1 MIPYIL
7 FIAVM
12 LVLHRCRWPKAMVV
26 VLVLF
31 AALRYD
37 TGWDYHMYTTFS
49 SESGH
54 FYAQRQ
60 YSWFWVMMFDIGR
73 YTGLRWLPI
82 SIVSIM
88 TYVLLYVGIKSLY
101 KRNCGGIADALLV
114 YGLWPYLYL
123 SSFSIIR
130 QALAMAIIV
139 CIFAELNSRHK
150 LVIKAAVLVVM
161 YYAAFVAHPS
171 SLLMLL
177 LIPVYI
183 FRKLMSLKLALIVF
197 ASAIFI
203 LGSLQ
208 LILGMI
214 DIKGM
219 AHYIGYLDS
228 GQEVGGLIWLLLA
241 AIEVYLIVAGMQKK
255 RRLLS
260 VEFQQA
266 YFLSVIGV
274 GMLAM
279 VYGVLNSAA
288 ISRAADYPA
297 MFMIFAIYPCISMF
311 KYGNKLRPYIGLAMA
326 ALMLFFLVYTDAGV
340 TVGMSSSRY
349 LPYKTFLEA
358 P

>member
-37 TGWDYHMYTTFS
+37 TGWDYHMYYSFS
-49 SESGH
+49 TETGR
-54 FYAQRQ
+54 FFAERQ
-60 YSWFWVMMFDIGR
+60 YSWFWNMLFSIGR
-73 YTGLRWLPI
+73 MTELKWLPI
-82 SIVSIM
+82 TITAFI
-88 TYVLLYVGIKSLY
+88 TYPVLYVGLKMLY
-101 KRNCGGIADALLV
+101 RSNIGGISDALLV
-114 YGLWPYLYL
+114 YALWPYLYL

-139 CIFAELNSRHK
+139 CIFAVLNSRYK
-150 LVIKAAVLVVM
+150 VWVKSVVLVVL
-161 YYAAFVAHPS
+161 YFAAFVAHPS
-171 SLLMLL
+171 ALVMIL

-183 FRKLMSLKLALIVF
+183 FRKMMSLKLALIVF
-197 ASAIFI
+197 GSAIFI

-255 RRLLS
+255 RRRLS

-266 YFLSVIGV
+266 YFLSVFGV
-274 GMLAM
+274 GLLAAI
-279 VYGVLNSAA
+279 YGVLHSAA
-288 ISRAADYPA
+288 ISRIADYFA
-297 MFMIFAIYPCISMF
+297 MFMIFTVFPCSAMF
-311 KYGNKLRPYIGLAMA
+311 KWHKPLRTVISASMA
-326 ALMLFFLVYTDAGV
+326 ALFLFYLVYTDTGLKM
-340 TVGMSSSRY
+340 GMSSSRF
-349 LPYKTFLEA
+349 LPYKTLLEE
-358 P
+358 